1 MELTKPNTNK
11 QNLKK
16 LLNNIL
22 YFTCIF
28 CVGLVSCTPEN
39 TNLQVQ
45 SKQEQATPLT
55 ENSNTTEFHAKRIE
69 KPDTTLT
76 SITENKELTQVIT
89 LPQSQPAPNTH
100 GTLEH
105 TSNVTIARKRTIVP
119 GPEAQGGFAGHS
131 SATDSQPGTTAEQ
144 TSNTGV
150 YLPLLDKPGMA
161 DELISVNFDQADIR
175 IVLKTIGDITGINFV
190 VDDGVSGTV
199 TVMFPTRIRLG
210 DVYKVLESILEVKG
224 FAAVPA
230 GGNLVKVVPRAEAA
244 KRNLQVRFGNNPSA
258 IPINDSLVTQ
268 IIPLNYADVG
278 DVGQIVQPL
287 LATGAQ
293 MSTYP
298 KTNSIVI
305 TDTSSNI
312 HHIAKIIQT
321 LDVEEQVTVFSL
333 NYASSQV
340 LSEQIIRIIQNSKT
354 ASAQVGRSR
363 TTNGIETGIKI
374 QPDVRTNSLIV
385 VANAQDTETI
395 ERLIKQLDV
404 ERPMSANNAHV
415 VYLEN
420 AQAKEVATS
429 LTAALANLRITGALE
444 ATQQVQVTADEGTNA
459 LIIAASA
466 QDYKV
471 IAEIIK
477 KLDIVR
483 EQVLVEMLIMEV
495 GEDGLKE
502 IGIDWATLDE
512 AVADSIRFFGA
523 TNFGPRVDFVSGDS
537 EGLAVGAWRADGSDV
552 RIGGILHA
560 LEKQSGVNILS
571 TPHITTS
578 NHSKAKI
585 IVGENRPFVMESRIT
600 ESDPLTPTVIKTYE
614 YKDVG
619 ISLEI
624 TPHISQGGLV
634 RLEIDSEFSKLLE
647 DVTTPSSDTPTTAK
661 RQAQTVIS
669 MNSGS
674 TVVIGGL
681 IRDDK
686 TTIEKKIPLIG
697 DLPLIGGL
705 FKFQRDRLQKT
716 NLLIFITP
724 HVISNQKDMEQ
735 ITEKKKNEMKPALEN
750 GEINNK

>member
-1 MELTKPNTNK
+1 M
-11 QNLKK
+11 
-16 LLNNIL
+16 
-22 YFTCIF
+22 
-28 CVGLVSCTPEN
+28 
-39 TNLQVQ
+39 
-45 SKQEQATPLT
+45 
-55 ENSNTTEFHAKRIE
+55 
-69 KPDTTLT
+69 
-76 SITENKELTQVIT
+76 
-89 LPQSQPAPNTH
+89 
-100 GTLEH
+100 
-105 TSNVTIARKRTIVP
+105 
-119 GPEAQGGFAGHS
+119 
-131 SATDSQPGTTAEQ
+131 
-144 TSNTGV
+144 
-150 YLPLLDKPGMA
+150 
-161 DELISVNFDQADIR
+161 
-175 IVLKTIGDITGINFV
+175 
-190 VDDGVSGTV
+190 
-199 TVMFPTRIRLG
+199 
-210 DVYKVLESILEVKG
+210 
-224 FAAVPA
+224 
-230 GGNLVKVVPRAEAA
+230 
-244 KRNLQVRFGNNPSA
+244 
-258 IPINDSLVTQ
+258 
-268 IIPLNYADVG
+268 
-278 DVGQIVQPL
+278 
-287 LATGAQ
+287 
-293 MSTYP
+293 
-298 KTNSIVI
+298 I

-333 NYASSQV
+333 NYASAQV
-340 LSEQIIRIIQNSKT
+340 LSEQIIRIIQNSKA
-354 ASAQVGRSR
+354 ASGQAGRTR
-363 TTNGIETGIKI
+363 TTAAIETGIKI
-374 QPDVRTNSLIV
+374 QPDIRTNSLIV
-385 VANAQDTETI
+385 VANAQDTKTI

-404 ERPMSANNAHV
+404 ERPMSANNVHV

-420 AQAKEVATS
+420 AQAKEVAQS

-444 ATQQVQVTADEGTNA
+444 SSQQVQVTADEGTNA

-495 GEDGLKE
+495 GEDGLRE

-512 AVADSIRFFGA
+512 AVENSIRFFGA
-523 TNFGPRVDFVSGDS
+523 TNFGPRVDFVSGDL
-537 EGLAVGAWRADGSDV
+537 EGLAVGAWRADGADV
-552 RIGGILHA
+552 RIGAILHA
-560 LEKQSGVNILS
+560 LEKKSGVNILS

-634 RLEIDSEFSKLLE
+634 RLEIDSEFSKLIE
-647 DVTTPSSDTPTTAK
+647 DVTTASRDTPTTAK
-661 RQAQTVIS
+661 RQAQTVIT

-686 TTIEKKIPLIG
+686 TTIEKKIPLVG
-697 DLPLIGGL
+697 DLPLVGGL
-705 FKFQRDRLQKT
+705 FKFQRDQLQKT

-735 ITEKKKNEMKPALEN
+735 ITERKRNEMKPALEN
-750 GEINNK
+750 GEIKNN

>member
-1 MELTKPNTNK
+1 MESKKPNTNK
-11 QNLKK
+11 RNLQK
-16 LLNNIL
+16 LSNNIL
-22 YFTCIF
+22 YFACIV
-28 CVGLVSCTPEN
+28 CV
-39 TNLQVQ
+39 
-45 SKQEQATPLT
+45 
-55 ENSNTTEFHAKRIE
+55 I
-69 KPDTTLT
+69 LT
-76 SITENKELTQVIT
+76 SCAPESSTNVKVDPEQEHAGFNSRGFDAKPIEQPKAIHTNPNEKKEPANEITLAKSEAGKSNSIMLENKSKVSTV
-89 LPQSQPAPNTH
+89 H
-100 GTLEH
+100 
-105 TSNVTIARKRTIVP
+105 KRTIPMGPVAQTGGIPATNNKVP
-119 GPEAQGGFAGHS
+119 TP
-131 SATDSQPGTTAEQ
+131 AEQ
-144 TSNTGV
+144 VSSVTVVNT
-150 YLPLLDKPGMA
+150 PLLDKSGMS
-161 DELISVNFDQADIR
+161 DELISVNFDQVDIR
-175 IVLKTIGDITGINFV
+175 IVLKTVGDITGINFV
-190 VDDGVSGTV
+190 VDDNVSGAV
-199 TVMFPTRIRLG
+199 TVMFPTKIRVG
-210 DVYKVLESILEVKG
+210 DLYTVLESILEVKG

-230 GGNLVKVVPRAEAA
+230 GSNLVKIVPRAEAA
-244 KRNLQVRFGNNPSA
+244 KRNVQVRFGGNPSE
-258 IPINDSLVTQ
+258 IPLNDSLITQ

-278 DVGQIVQPL
+278 DVSQIVQPL

-312 HHIAKIIQT
+312 HHIAKIIRT
-321 LDVEEQVTVFSL
+321 LDVEEQVTIFSL
-333 NYASSQV
+333 KY
-340 LSEQIIRIIQNSKT
+340 
-354 ASAQVGRSR
+354 ASAQVLSGQIVDIIQKSKVVSGQAGRNRS
-363 TTNGIETGIKI
+363 TPQTETGFKI
-374 QPDVRTNSLIV
+374 MPDVRTNSLIV
-385 VANAQDTETI
+385 VANAKDTMTI
-395 ERLIKQLDV
+395 ERLVKQLDV
-404 ERPMSANNAHV
+404 ERPVSANNVHV

-429 LTAALANLRITGALE
+429 LTSALANLRITGALE
-444 ATQQVQVTADEGTNA
+444 AGQQVQVTADEGTNA
-459 LIIAASA
+459 LIVAASV
-466 QDYKV
+466 QDFKV
-471 IAEIIK
+471 IAGIIE

-512 AVADSIRFFGA
+512 AVENSVRFFGA
-523 TNFGPRVDFVSGDS
+523 TNFGPRVDFLSGNL
-537 EGLAVGAWRADGSDV
+537 EGLAVGAWRADGADV
-552 RIGGILHA
+552 RIGAILHA

-600 ESDPLTPTVIKTYE
+600 ETDPFAPTVIKTYE

-634 RLEIDSEFSKLLE
+634 RLEIDSEFSKLIE

-669 MNSGS
+669 MKSGS
-674 TVVIGGL
+674 TIVIGGL

-686 TTIEKKIPLIG
+686 TTIEKKIPLVG
-697 DLPLIGGL
+697 DLPLVGGL

-724 HVISNQKDMEQ
+724 HVMGSQEELEQ
-735 ITEKKKNEMKPALEN
+735 ITEKKRKEMEPVLEN
-750 GEINNK
+750 GKTNNS

>member
-1 MELTKPNTNK
+1 MELKKPNTNK
-11 QNLKK
+11 RNLQT

-22 YFTCIF
+22 YLACIF
-28 CVGLVSCTPEN
+28 CICLVSCTPDN
-39 TNLQVQ
+39 MTLQVHSQ
-45 SKQEQATPLT
+45 QEQAATLT
-55 ENSNTTEFHAKRIE
+55 ENYNTTEFHARQIE
-69 KPDTTLT
+69 QPDTTLT
-76 SITENKELTQVIT
+76 STVGNKEQTQVIT
-89 LPQSQPAPNTH
+89 LPQSQTAPNTR
-100 GTLEH
+100 GTPEH
-105 TSNVTIARKRTIVP
+105 TSKVTIAGKRTIIP
-119 GPEAQGGFAGHS
+119 GPEAQGGFAGQS
-131 SATDSQPGTTAEQ
+131 SATDKQPVTTVEQ
-144 TSNTGV
+144 TTGV
-150 YLPLLDKPGMA
+150 YLPLIDKPGMA
-161 DELISVNFDQADIR
+161 DELISVNFDQVDIR

-190 VDDGVSGTV
+190 VDDSVSGAV
-199 TVMFPTRIRLG
+199 TVMFPTKIRLG
-210 DVYKVLESILEVKG
+210 DVYRVLESILEVNG

-244 KRNLQVRFGNNPSA
+244 KRNLQVRFGNNPSE
-258 IPINDSLVTQ
+258 IPLNDSLVTQ

-278 DVGQIVQPL
+278 DVSQIVQPL

-333 NYASSQV
+333 NYASAQV
-340 LSEQIIRIIQNSKT
+340 LSEQITRIIQNSKA

-363 TTNGIETGIKI
+363 ATAAIETGIKI

-385 VANAQDTETI
+385 VASAQDTETI
-395 ERLIKQLDV
+395 ERLIQQLDV
-404 ERPMSANNAHV
+404 ERPMSANNVHV

-420 AQAKEVATS
+420 ARAKEVAAS

-444 ATQQVQVTADEGTNA
+444 SSQQVQVTADEGTNA
-459 LIIAASA
+459 LIIASSA

-495 GEDGLKE
+495 GEDGLRE

-512 AVADSIRFFGA
+512 VVENSIRFFGA
-523 TNFGPRVDFVSGDS
+523 TNLGPRVDFVSGNS

-552 RIGGILHA
+552 RIGAILHA

-585 IVGENRPFVMESRIT
+585 IVGENRPYVMESRIT

-624 TPHISQGGLV
+624 TPHISQGGVV
-634 RLEIDSEFSKLLE
+634 RLEIDSEFSKLIE
-647 DVTTPSSDTPTTAK
+647 DVTTSSRDTPTTAK
-661 RQAQTVIS
+661 RQAQTVIT

-686 TTIEKKIPLIG
+686 TTIEKKIPLVG
-697 DLPLIGGL
+697 DLPLVGGL
-705 FKFQRDRLQKT
+705 FKFQRDQLQKT

-735 ITEKKKNEMKPALEN
+735 ITERKRNEMKSALEN
-750 GEINNK
+750 GEIKSN